1 MEYSGKIIKIIGN
14 EAIVMTKDFEVV
26 RIKLRKKVNIGEK
39 IYFLAKDII
48 MEGFNTPVNLSEF
61 VVDSQSAIDKEFQ
74 TSEKVSY
81 FEKKKSKKLFNAIAI
96 SASFVLIFVL
106 MQFFTV
112 FNKKEYTY
120 IDVDINPS
128 FSFTVDKSGM
138 VDSIDL
144 LNEDAG
150 QFVEG
155 LKLKRISFVDVLK
168 SILNNYKNQLVFPE
182 DETIVFIAAAFDG
195 KNNYEAKEKK
205 FLDELISLNEI
216 LEKNEVKN
224 ITIKAVIVDEK
235 IRNEALENKISMG
248 RYVIY
253 QQAKSDLEISLDVV
267 REKSIYELLEV
278 VDIQDSDGLCALVEF
293 DMSEQ
298 EFVLQE
304 MPMAEATPEMEQVQD
319 TPMAEATPEMEQVQE
334 TLMAEATPEMEQVQE
349 TPMAEAE
356 MEQVQDTPM
365 AEVTPEMEQV
375 QDTPMAEVTPEME
388 QVQKTP
394 VVTPKLE
401 QPQKTPVATP
411 KLEQPQKT
419 PVATPKL
426 EQAQKTPVATPIPQI
441 FEWPSQ
447 RRPRPTPTQ
456 RPQRRPRSTPARTPI
471 KDTIRV
477 LEDWENGHQNKW
489 YGPNLSVTAEWA
501 ASGDYSLRSRV
512 NVWNKSRIIIF
523 NICDLDFTGQK
534 TLCAVVKEEKSKLF
548 EGKIKARLFIR
559 TGDNWEWTN
568 SDFKNIS
575 SSNKTILK
583 LDLSE
588 VPNLGDVKSIG
599 IEFYVSS
606 NEKGLIDLYADYI
619 YLE

>member
-224 ITIKAVIVDEK
+224 ITIKAVIFYEK

-304 MPMAEATPEMEQVQD
+304 MPMAEAEMEQVQD
-319 TPMAEATPEMEQVQE
+319 AHGRGRNGTG
-334 TLMAEATPEMEQVQE
+334 
-349 TPMAEAE
+349 
-356 MEQVQDTPM
+356 
-365 AEVTPEMEQV
+365 
-375 QDTPMAEVTPEME
+375 
-388 QVQKTP
+388 
-394 VVTPKLE
+394 
-401 QPQKTPVATP
+401 
-411 KLEQPQKT
+411 
-419 PVATPKL
+419 
-426 EQAQKTPVATPIPQI
+426 
-441 FEWPSQ
+441 
-447 RRPRPTPTQ
+447 
-456 RPQRRPRSTPARTPI
+456 ARYAYGRGNARNGTGARNAYGRGRNGTGTRYAYGRGNARNGAGARYAYGRGNARNGTGT
-471 KDTIRV
+471 KDTGGNTKIR
-477 LEDWENGHQNKW
+477 
-489 YGPNLSVTAEWA
+489 TATKDTGGNA
-501 ASGDYSLRSRV
+501 KIRTATKDTSG
-512 NVWNKSRIIIF
+512 NAK
-523 NICDLDFTGQK
+523 
-534 TLCAVVKEEKSKLF
+534 
-548 EGKIKARLFIR
+548 IR
-559 TGDNWEWTN
+559 TGAKDTSGNANT
-568 SDFKNIS
+568 
-575 SSNKTILK
+575 
-583 LDLSE
+583 
-588 VPNLGDVKSIG
+588 PN
-599 IEFYVSS
+599 F
-606 NEKGLIDLYADYI
+606 
-619 YLE
+619 